1 MNRPRA
7 ILIAGPTAS
16 GKSQLAMDLA
26 RARDGVI
33 INADSMQVYRELRI
47 LTARP
52 SAADE
57 AALPHRL
64 YGHVSGMDDYSV
76 GRWLEDV
83 TAILGD
89 AEAAGRLAVIV
100 GGTGLYF
107 KALLEG
113 LSPIPDI
120 PVEIRG
126 HWRGL
131 GDELSAN
138 ALYELLRERD
148 PVMADRLAPSD
159 RQRLV
164 RALEVMDATGKSLA
178 EWQDEPGAPLLRLED
193 VEAVVVAPE
202 REVLYDRCNR
212 RFDEM
217 MEAGGL
223 EEVQALA
230 ALELAP
236 DRPIMRA
243 LGVRQLLALVDGR
256 LTRDAALAQAKTET
270 RRYAK
275 RQLTWLRRN
284 MIAWNW
290 HFQQ

>member
-178 EWQDEPGAPLLRLED
+178 QWQEEPGSPLLSFED

-243 LGVRQLLALVDGR
+243 LGVRQLLAVVDGR
-256 LTRDAALAQAKTET
+256 LARDAALAQAKTET